1 LEVRVLPGPPIQFNA
16 LWAISHITDLEEFQ
30 NGNDDG
36 NILHNWALLTNRS
49 RVVAFRDEAFDSSD
63 IAIAAQARECTDND
77 SAVAAERESK
87 GFRWKRKK
95 SAEVS

>member
-1 LEVRVLPGPPIQFNA
+1 
-16 LWAISHITDLEEFQ
+16 
-30 NGNDDG
+30 
-36 NILHNWALLTNRS
+36 
-49 RVVAFRDEAFDSSD
+49 VVAFRDEPFDSSD

-77 SAVAAERESK
+77 SAVAAEREAK